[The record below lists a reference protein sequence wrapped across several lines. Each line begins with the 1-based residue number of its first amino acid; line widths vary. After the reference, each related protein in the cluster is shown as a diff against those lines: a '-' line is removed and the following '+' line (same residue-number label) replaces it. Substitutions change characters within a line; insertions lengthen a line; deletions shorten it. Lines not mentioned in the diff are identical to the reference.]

1 MGAFLHSR
9 GSFWRQN
16 DKKTRFSFY
25 KEMREKKVLN
35 YSLICI
41 TGKFE
46 VNTDPASFMT
56 NSKLKIGWFK
66 LAKKLS

>member
-25 KEMREKKVLN
+25 KEMREKKSVELQFN
-35 YSLICI
+35 LHNREIRS
-41 TGKFE
+41 
-46 VNTDPASFMT
+46 
-56 NSKLKIGWFK
+56 
-66 LAKKLS
+66 